1 MPMYSNFHLAVI
13 QLLQNSLA
21 KVDIDLRMTLYN

>member
-1 MPMYSNFHLAVI
+1 MYPPCYSAVV